1 MFSLPS
7 RGYVWFPISIFFGG
21 LFFFVLPCCYC
32 CFGWTPAMMARAVK
46 RTICCKGKQPPALD
60 EEEEAS
66 PRKSRSMPS
75 LDIDNTIEQ
84 PIAIR

>member
-1 MFSLPS
+1 
-7 RGYVWFPISIFFGG
+7 
-21 LFFFVLPCCYC
+21 
-32 CFGWTPAMMARAVK
+32 MMARAVK